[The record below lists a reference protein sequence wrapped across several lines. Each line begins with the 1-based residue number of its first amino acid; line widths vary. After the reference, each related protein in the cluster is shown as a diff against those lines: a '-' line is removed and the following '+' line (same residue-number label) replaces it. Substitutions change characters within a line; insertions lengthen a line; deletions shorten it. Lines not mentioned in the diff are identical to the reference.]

1 MIKPDCILPFNEETK
16 QQHGQKKQKSFIDAM
31 WEIENDPNLK
41 SLKKSKKQ
49 INKNDDISVVEN
61 VDLDT
66 EEKFNE
72 KNASPSHSSS
82 TNNDEGEIEID
93 AKSIDEQSDEKN
105 PDVKETIQNIDKIE
119 NETTKRVNN
128 FYK

>member
-1 MIKPDCILPFNEETK
+1 LIKPDCILPFNEETK